1 MIIVAIIIMLIIS
14 AFFSGTEIAFLSA
27 DRLKIAVREQQG
39 SKRAKILGTFF
50 NEPSR
55 FLGTLLVGNNI
66 ALVIFGNL
74 MEETLAPQLQEFLP
88 KILTGELGMLF
99 SITLVSTIT
108 VLIFGEFIP
117 KALFRLFATNA
128 MILFA
133 RLHKAIQTIL
143 SPLVFLMVR
152 TSEWLL
158 EKIFNLKMEADE
170 QVFTRVDMVNYMR
183 AHSNETLDTEMF
195 QKAIELKEIDVED
208 CMIPREN
215 IKSISINA
223 SIEELTIAFMNAHV
237 SRLIVYNGNLDNIVG
252 YVHHLQLLTYPT
264 SIRDM
269 VRPNLPKFSMDMP
282 ALESMNK
289 FIKDRVTIGYVY
301 ENGKTLGL
309 IALEDILEQVFGDID
324 DEYDKPI

>member
-1 MIIVAIIIMLIIS
+1 MLIIS
-14 AFFSGTEIAFLSA
+14 AFFSGTEIAYLSA
-27 DRLKIAVREQQG
+27 DRLKIAVKDQQG
-39 SKRAKILGTFF
+39 SKKAKVLVEFF
-50 NEPSR
+50 NEPAR

-74 MEETLAPQLQEFLP
+74 MEETLAPQLLRYLP
-88 KILTGELGMLF
+88 EILTGDLGMLF
-99 SITLVSTIT
+99 SITLVSTVT

-117 KALFRLFATNA
+117 KALFRMFATNA
-128 MILFA
+128 MFLFA
-133 RLHKAIQTIL
+133 HLHKAIQSVL

-158 EKIFNLKMEADE
+158 EKLFNLRMEPDE
-170 QVFTRVDMVNYMR
+170 QVFTRVDMVNYMT
-183 AHSNETLDTEMF
+183 AHSNEKLDTEMF

-215 IKSISINA
+215 IKSISIHA
-223 SIEELTIAFMNAHV
+223 SVEDLTAAFMNAHV
-237 SRLIVYNGNLDNIVG
+237 SRLIVYDGNLDNIVG
-252 YVHHLQLLTYPT
+252 YVHHLQLLKYPT

-289 FIKDRVTIGYVY
+289 FIQDRVTIGYVH

-309 IALEDILEQVFGDID
+309 IALEDILEQVFGNID
-324 DEYDKPI
+324 DEYDRPPLLQGTVQK